1 MNIIDQQFYFIV
13 EALQPYS
20 SSLERARIAH
30 ELGICESTIAKLR
43 DGRATNPTRSVMSK
57 LSDYLLFNSN
67 VNQEAMQGELKKT
80 YEYKVRSIR
89 QGTLIAE

>member
-20 SSLERARIAH
+20 SSLERARIAS

-43 DGRATNPTRSVMSK
+43 DGRAVNPTRSVMSK
-57 LSDYLLFNSN
+57 LSDYLLFKMN
-67 VNQEAMQGELKKT
+67 VNQDATQGELKKT
-80 YEYKVRSIR
+80 YESKARSM
-89 QGTLIAE
+89 G